1 MKRNLTFHFHKVQF
15 DGLLIWASPIPLT
28 PKKQKKLLNLTFH
41 FLLTGSYHK
50 ESVTYDIL
58 VRRGGFRKV
67 TERASTRRRN
77 LIRPCSGVR
86 RPRWQTTKS
95 SNCTIQWPNKKRYSS
110 PKSLARFPCT
120 FAVSPPMISVTSVT
134 LAPLLPLTFYWG
146 PSISTCLSI

>member
-1 MKRNLTFHFHKVQF
+1 MISSSGV
-15 DGLLIWASPIPLT
+15 
-28 PKKQKKLLNLTFH
+28 
-41 FLLTGSYHK
+41 
-50 ESVTYDIL
+50 E
-58 VRRGGFRKV
+58 GFRKV

-134 LAPLLPLTFYWG
+134 LAPCCLWHFIEVRPFLPVYLYKR
-146 PSISTCLSI
+146 ISTRYICNFEFWRLIDWFIFWLFDLGQLTEDFCFFFLNVQSLKQL